1 MKDLVDDD
9 IEAYVTDGDA
19 DVLVEFYAPWCGHCK
34 KFAPFYHEVGQHFN
48 ADPSVKVRVLSI
60 SISFLS
66 PHAWATIRRLTA
78 CFICTGCQTKCRRQQ
93 GSRGK
98 VPSHRPSLAPALPA
112 RVQKKGL
119 TLQRHRTHS
128 GECDFIRQ
136 VAAGVFGGSGGDGHA
151 RVGLRFVAGAFIW
164 LFGYLVIWLFRYVYG
179 QLGGS
184 DVETLCINFHR
195 RAAVF

>member
-1 MKDLVDDD
+1 VKDLVDDD
-9 IEAYVTDGDA
+9 IEAYVTDRDA

-48 ADPSVKVRVLSI
+48 ADPSVKVSLFPFPYFYLHI
-60 SISFLS
+60 M
-66 PHAWATIRRLTA
+66 ATIRRLTA
-78 CFICTGCQTKCRRQQ
+78 CFICTGGQTKRRRQQ

-119 TLQRHRTHS
+119 ALQRHRTHS
-128 GECDFIRQ
+128 RECDFIRQ
-136 VAAGVFGGSGGDGHA
+136 VAAGVLGGSGGDGHA

-164 LFGYLVIWLFRYVYG
+164 LFGYLVIWLFGYLVI
-179 QLGGS
+179 S
-184 DVETLCINFHR
+184 VCV
-195 RAAVF
+195 RAIRWV